1 MELRRRIEE
10 LRSNIKFKKFIQE
23 KFNTTL
29 PKNFGE
35 FRSVIKL
42 KIEKFIQE
50 KFISIPPKNFEEW
63 SLNKTPV
70 PKSAVNTNHPERVL
84 TPPNLEEGFPNL
96 IDDII
101 NKPDNWPW
109 NLTLDNNFPKDFE
122 MDFSNGKSTFFDPSQ
137 NFPGEIHH
145 FSTLQISKVLDIKKF
160 LIKGAMIGQVNIQ
173 TVGSTEVV
181 FENCCI
187 GELNIRIPNP
197 KNIVTLKNCWVA
209 KIEFRK
215 KSINNLNVEAGWI
228 CEVICPPP
236 DGDNPFTGSVN
247 FSNVSFP
254 TSTKGTNLFHGP
266 QQYRNLRSHFEKL
279 NNGSSAGL
287 MRANEL
293 ASNHENEQ
301 GVSLLF
307 SWFYGLAS
315 NFGMSPG
322 KPLWN
327 AFRLYLVAVVFI
339 LLWDGGGPTDH
350 RMDSA
355 GWASNLNRLE
365 RSAILPLQSILNP
378 VGAFRQNQVLFP
390 ETKLGKVWIIV
401 NGFLCDGLLLFFIL
415 GLRKH
420 FKLN

>member
-1 MELRRRIEE
+1 MKLKENTEKW
-10 LRSNIKFKKFIQE
+10 RSNIKCKLEKIIQE
-23 KFNTTL
+23 KFHL
-29 PKNFGE
+29 
-35 FRSVIKL
+35 V
-42 KIEKFIQE
+42 
-50 KFISIPPKNFEEW
+50 PPKIFEEW
-63 SLNKTPV
+63 SLKGEPSS
-70 PKSAVNTNHPERVL
+70 KSTYNTNDVRRFEPH
-84 TPPNLEEGFPNL
+84 NLGEGFANCIKKI
-96 IDDII
+96 IDD
-101 NKPDNWPW
+101 KDEWPCH
-109 NLTLDNNFPKDFE
+109 LTLDNALVEDCE
-122 MDFSNGKSTFFDPSQ
+122 IDFSNGKSAFFDPSQ
-137 NFPGEIHH
+137 KFPGEIYH
-145 FSTLQISKVLDIKKF
+145 FSKLQITKAIGAKGIKKIH
-160 LIKGAMIGQVNIQ
+160 IKGAMIWGVNLQ
-173 TVGSTEVV
+173 NLGSTEVV

-187 GELNIRIPNP
+187 GEINFRIPDPRN
-197 KNIVTLKNCWVA
+197 NVTLKNCWVA
-209 KIEFRK
+209 KIEFTK
-215 KSINNLNVEAGWI
+215 KSTKNLNVEAGWI

-279 NNGSSAGL
+279 NNSSSAGL

-315 NFGMSPG
+315 NFGLSPG

-390 ETKLGKVWIIV
+390 ETELGKVWIVV